1 MMDPVLVDMAF
12 AVPVSESAIFW
23 ISSILPN
30 RFISR
35 FFIYLVSFRCGGNS
49 RENNTYFES
58 GINVNPG
65 DCRIKIC
72 PLNDGICQVYIYMII
87 ENRYI
92 PIVVR

>member
-1 MMDPVLVDMAF
+1 MMDPVLVDMGF
-12 AVPVSESAIFW
+12 AVPVSKSAIFW

-30 RFISR
+30 RFISS

-58 GINVNPG
+58 GINVNTG

-72 PLNDGICQVYIYMII
+72 PLNDGICQVYLYD
-87 ENRYI
+87 YWS
-92 PIVVR
+92 